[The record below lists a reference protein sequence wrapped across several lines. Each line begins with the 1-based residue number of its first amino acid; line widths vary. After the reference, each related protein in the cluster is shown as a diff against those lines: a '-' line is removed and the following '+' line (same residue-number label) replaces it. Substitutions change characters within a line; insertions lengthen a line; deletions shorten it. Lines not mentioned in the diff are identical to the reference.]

1 MQSISIVYTI
11 YFHTWPCYFSDSTGI
26 CDYRKGKHS
35 DKETEEKEMT
45 KKEIA
50 EIINSKAAEYGFEL
64 EENSMGWSNK
74 RTGQDYIN
82 IQIFQSRNLGKTDW
96 EKRIGCIDIEA
107 CASVS
112 RMGGSPTTEE
122 LLKAADEIARGAK
135 FTAELQSMGLS
146 YEKRF

>member
-1 MQSISIVYTI
+1 
-11 YFHTWPCYFSDSTGI
+11 
-26 CDYRKGKHS
+26 
-35 DKETEEKEMT
+35 MT

-50 EIINSKAAEYGFEL
+50 EIIESKAAEYGFEI
-64 EENSMGWSNK
+64 EENSMGWNNK

-122 LLKAADEIARGAK
+122 LLKAADEIARGTK
-135 FTAELQSMGLS
+135 FTADIQNMKLS
-146 YEKRF
+146 YERTF